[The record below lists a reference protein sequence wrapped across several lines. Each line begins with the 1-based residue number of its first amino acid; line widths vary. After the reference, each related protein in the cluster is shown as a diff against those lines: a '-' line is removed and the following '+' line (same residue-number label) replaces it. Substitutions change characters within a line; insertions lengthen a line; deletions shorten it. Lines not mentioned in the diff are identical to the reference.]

1 MLRHVSIVNQINVIS
16 MGIDGVL
23 QIGDS
28 NMIAS
33 RNRDILVQREESFY
47 LAQEGSFEKYVMFTD
62 TEITI
67 PTRQTSVRMHVVNT
81 NPFVCVD
88 RVEMISLLSSGIF
101 HIGSTDYVFNNSRI
115 LQIRQFISKDPFEET
130 PSERSLIP

>member
-33 RNRDILVQREESFY
+33 RNRDILVQREESLY

-81 NPFVCVD
+81 NPFVRVD
-88 RVEMISLLSSGIF
+88 RVEIISLLSSGII

-115 LQIRQFISKDPFEET
+115 LQIRQFISEDPFEET